1 LKNVLTVCLVIWLTS
16 ISVCLAEEKKAEEK
30 KVEKLETGID
40 YAEVNDLLLIV
51 SDRSRSRYVFA
62 EVALELKNP
71 ELAMSDIKMA
81 LRRKDELIQHI
92 DVEKNG
98 SVILPVIPLDQ
109 MAGVTL
115 YINQV
120 KNDAALS
127 INFGIKPPSEN
138 TIKYLEL
145 FIVLQD
151 INEFTGEIAGI
162 ASWFIRDKVALKFKF
177 DDSATVEIRGEKKT
191 VNYETDDNQVIV
203 IKVKKGFLKENPDIV
218 FSQLPIGVGV

>member
-1 LKNVLTVCLVIWLTS
+1 MKTLLTICLIISLTS
-16 ISVCLAEEKKAEEK
+16 IGICLAEEKKIEK
-30 KVEKLETGID
+30 TETGID
-40 YAEVNDLLLIV
+40 YAKVNDLLLIV

-71 ELAMSDIKMA
+71 DLAMSNIKMA
-81 LRRKDELIQHI
+81 LRRKGELIQHI

-127 INFGIKPPSEN
+127 INFGIKPPSKN
-138 TIKYLEL
+138 IIKYLEL

-151 INEFTGEIAGI
+151 INEFAGEIAGI

-177 DDSATVEIRGEKKT
+177 DEAASVDIKGARKT
-191 VNYETDDNQVIV
+191 IHYETNDDQVIE
-203 IKVKKGFLKENPDIV
+203 IKVKKGFLKENPDVV